1 MMILQ
6 KMSLVMLVLC
16 LLISLDDNKKRFNNN
31 NNNNSDAID
40 PLDSLRSLTFSLSAK
55 KNTINHH
62 SHSSSEKEVA
72 DSDSSESSLLE
83 YDFYRDSCPHA
94 ERIVRATIHH
104 FYQITPSLIPA
115 LIRLAFHDCFI
126 QVLLLLLPL
135 FFFLKL
141 LLLCLFFFIHK
152 KKQEK

>member
-1 MMILQ
+1 MILQ

-126 QVLLLLLPL
+126 QVLLLLLFPC
-135 FFFLKL
+135 FFLKIIIIMPF
-141 LLLCLFFFIHK
+141 LFYS
-152 KKQEK
+152 